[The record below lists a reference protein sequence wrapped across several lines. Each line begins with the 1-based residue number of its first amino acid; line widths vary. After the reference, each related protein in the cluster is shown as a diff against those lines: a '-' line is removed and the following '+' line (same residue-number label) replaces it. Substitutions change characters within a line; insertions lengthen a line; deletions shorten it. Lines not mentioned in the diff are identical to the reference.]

1 MRIIVSLLLAS
12 YFFVNPSLA
21 DDKKISFDAQAALSY
36 IKDLASDRMMGRKS
50 GQPGGTLAEEYV
62 ASRFREWRVEPGG
75 ENGTYFQRLN
85 INHYNI
91 EAGVKFEVIA
101 EKGRRDFH
109 YRDDWRVWSYSGSGH
124 FNSEIVFVGYG
135 IHAPEKG
142 YDDYAGVN
150 VDGKIVLLIL
160 ETPIS
165 LEENF
170 REEVDLER
178 RIIAAQEQG
187 ARVVLMCFSPVRGNR
202 RIQGRITKKAYK
214 KDFVILRVEDSVGRF
229 IFKDLP
235 TELRYLI
242 QEMDRTSKPMPYETG
257 VKAFISVEAI
267 FDTNRPTRNVLGK
280 ISGTDDKLKDECII
294 IGAHLD
300 HIGFNPLGEVMNGA
314 NDNASGS
321 AVAMEIARI
330 LKLNKTKLKRTVIFF
345 LWAAEEQHEY
355 AGLLH
360 YLGHPLMPL
369 EKTVTYINMDM
380 VGHGS
385 GRIRFG
391 PVDLNA
397 YLWKILK
404 KKLPREILDYLAPL
418 RGHQRIVERK
428 TCFPA
433 KGIPRFGMSTEG
445 FHFKYHEGRDDPD
458 LIKPELLKKTGDLV
472 HGMVEILALEP
483 GNLIPP
489 LRKVTMFMMHLTLFN
504 FKMMPSD
511 DITRY
516 KKEEEDAVVDVQ
528 LALLESKKG
537 LDKDALKVDIIN
549 NLFAASDKIKKS
561 RSHAFYSSPSWV
573 SGNINRGM
581 TTVILGI
588 DGIDVFSDDSRWI
601 EILADKGI
609 SFVLL
614 NNPSF
619 LFKGE
624 GLSEEGEKIMKALRR
639 NRILPLISGM
649 NTPQSL
655 ALLKQSKKP
664 EVLLGKELPPREVID
679 ILKKKSSAF
688 GLIMTGEESARSYF
702 QKLNEAME
710 RIGPEH
716 LSVINE
722 ECLWG
727 EEGKEQMFRLISEIL
742 KANYGRVDIMKIFSL
757 TFLRV
762 LDEARR

>member
-12 YFFVNPSLA
+12 YFFINPSLA
-21 DDKKISFDAQAALSY
+21 NDKRVSFDAQAALGY
-36 IKDLASDRMMGRKS
+36 IKDLASDAMTGRKS
-50 GQPGGTLAEEYV
+50 GQPGGALAEEYV
-62 ASRFREWRVEPGG
+62 ASRFREWGVEPGG
-75 ENGTYFQRLN
+75 ENGTYFQHLN

-91 EAGVKFEVIA
+91 APGVKFEVIA
-101 EKGRRDFH
+101 ERARRNFY

-142 YDDYAGVN
+142 YDDYAGIN
-150 VDGKIVLLIL
+150 VQGKVVLLIL
-160 ETPIS
+160 ETPAS
-165 LEENF
+165 LEEKAQ
-170 REEVDLER
+170 EEVDLER

-187 ARVVLMCFSPVRGNR
+187 ARAVLMSPSPVRGNR
-202 RIQGRITKKAYK
+202 RILGMITKKVYK
-214 KDFVILRVEDSVGRF
+214 QDFVILRVEESVGRF

-235 TELRYLI
+235 TELRFLI
-242 QEMDRTSKPMPYETG
+242 QEMDSAFKPKPYATG
-257 VKAFISVEAI
+257 MNAFISVEAI

-300 HIGFNPLGEVMNGA
+300 HIGIDPLGEVMNGA

-330 LKLNKTKLKRTVIFF
+330 LKVNKTKLKRTVIFF

-360 YLGHPLMPL
+360 YLEHPLMPL

-380 VGHGS
+380 VGHGT
-385 GRIRFG
+385 GRLRFG

-404 KKLPREILDYLAPL
+404 KKLPREILDYLALL

-445 FHFKYHEGRDDPD
+445 SHFKYHEGRDDPD
-458 LIKPELLKKTGDLV
+458 LIQPELLKKTGDLV
-472 HGMVEILALEP
+472 HGMVEILASES

-489 LRKVTMFMMHLTLFN
+489 LRKVTMFMMHLTLINFN
-504 FKMMPSD
+504 MMSSD
-511 DITRY
+511 DIQRY
-516 KKEEEDAVVDVQ
+516 KKEAEDSVVDVQ

-537 LDKDALKVDIIN
+537 LDTDALKVDIIN
-549 NLFAASDKIKKS
+549 NLFKASDKIRNS
-561 RSHAFYSSPSWV
+561 RSHAFYSSTSWV
-573 SGNINRGM
+573 SSNINRGM
-581 TTVILGI
+581 TTVALGL
-588 DGIDVFSDDSRWI
+588 DGIDVFSGDSRWI

-609 SFVLL
+609 SFALL
-614 NNPSF
+614 ENPSF

-624 GLSEEGEKIMKALRR
+624 GLSEEGDKIMKALRR
-639 NRILPLISGM
+639 NRILPLISGI
-649 NTPQSL
+649 NTSQAL

-664 EVLLGKELPPREVID
+664 EVLLGRKLPPKEVID
-679 ILKKKSSAF
+679 VLKKKNSAF
-688 GLIMTGEESARSYF
+688 GLIMTGEEGARSYF
-702 QKLNEAME
+702 QKLDEAME
-710 RIGPEH
+710 MIGPEH
-716 LSVINE
+716 LSIINE

-727 EEGKEQMFRLISEIL
+727 EEGKEQMFGLISEVL
-742 KANYGRVDIMKIFSL
+742 KGNYGRVDIMNIFSS

>member
-1 MRIIVSLLLAS
+1 MWASLLLAS
-12 YFFVNPSLA
+12 YFFINPSLA
-21 DDKKISFDAQAALSY
+21 DDKKVSFDAQAALSY
-36 IKDLASDRMMGRKS
+36 VKDLASDAMMGRKS

-62 ASRFREWRVEPGG
+62 ASRFREWGVEPGG

-85 INHYNI
+85 INHFNI
-91 EAGVKFEVIA
+91 EAGVKFVVIA
-101 EKGRRDFH
+101 EKTRRDF
-109 YRDDWRVWSYSGSGH
+109 YYLDDWRVWRFSGSGH
-124 FNSEIVFVGYG
+124 FTAEIIFVGYG

-142 YDDYAGVN
+142 YDDYAGVD
-150 VDGKIVLLIL
+150 VEGKIVLLIL
-160 ETPIS
+160 ETPAS
-165 LEENF
+165 LEEKVQ
-170 REEVDLER
+170 EEVDLER

-187 ARVVLMCFSPVRGNR
+187 ARAVLMCFSPVRGNR
-202 RIQGRITKKAYK
+202 RILGNITKKAYK
-214 KDFVILRVEDSVGRF
+214 KDFVILRAQDSVGRF

-235 TELRYLI
+235 TELRFLI
-242 QEMDRTSKPMPYETG
+242 QEMDRTSTPMPYETG

-267 FDTNRPTRNVLGK
+267 LDTNRPTRNVLGK

-294 IGAHLD
+294 VGAHLD
-300 HIGFNPLGEVMNGA
+300 HIGIDPLGEVMNGA

-321 AVAMEIARI
+321 AVAMEIART

-360 YLGHPLMPL
+360 YLEHPLMPL

-380 VGHGS
+380 VGHGT
-385 GRIRFG
+385 GRLRFG

-397 YLWKILK
+397 YLWTILK
-404 KKLPREILDYLAPL
+404 KKLPGEILDYLALL
-418 RGHQRIVERK
+418 RGHQRLVERK

-445 FHFKYHEGRDDPD
+445 SHFKYHESRDDPD
-458 LIKPELLKKTGDLV
+458 LIQPELLKKTGDLV
-472 HGMVEILALEP
+472 HGMVEILASEP

-489 LRKVTMFMMHLTLFN
+489 LRKVTMFMMHLTLINFN
-504 FKMMPSD
+504 MMSSD
-511 DITRY
+511 DIPRY
-516 KKEEEDAVVDVQ
+516 KKEAEEGVVDVQ
-528 LALLESKKG
+528 LGLLESKKG
-537 LDKDALKVDIIN
+537 SDKDALKVDTIN
-549 NLFAASDKIKKS
+549 ELFRASDKIKNS
-561 RSHAFYSSPSWV
+561 GSHAFYSSPSWV
-573 SGNINRGM
+573 LSTINRGM

-588 DGIDVFSDDSRWI
+588 DEIDAFRDDPRWF

-614 NNPSF
+614 ENPSS

-639 NRILPLISGM
+639 NRILPLISGT
-649 NTPQSL
+649 NTSQAL

-664 EVLLGKELPPREVID
+664 EVLLGKKMPPKEIID
-679 ILKKKSSAF
+679 VLKKKNSAF
-688 GLIMTGEESARSYF
+688 GLIMTGEESSGSYF
-702 QKLNEAME
+702 QKLDKAME
-710 RIGPEH
+710 MIGPEH

-722 ECLWG
+722 GCLWG
-727 EEGKEQMFRLISEIL
+727 EEGKEQMFGLISEVL
-742 KANYGRVDIMKIFSL
+742 NANYGRVGIMKIFSS